1 MNKDIYL
8 EQLYNQLK
16 KYNTDSI
23 MKHVTEYDY
32 IITEM
37 LEEESDFEQIIKK
50 LGTPEELAASI
61 AEEFEYE
68 EKSGNQFEDP
78 LISRNKNYK
87 SSKASGVVITVINIL
102 FAILS
107 VVYFFT
113 VGATLLGLMLINMVV
128 GFISIPGMIF
138 FYIAMFTSFIFAI
151 GLYMLILNLKRMLI
165 MSLSKT
171 GEVSTN
177 E

>member
-16 KYNTDSI
+16 KYNTDSV

-50 LGTPEELAASI
+50 LGTPEELAANI
-61 AEEFEYE
+61 AEEFNYE
-68 EKSGNQFEDP
+68 AKSGNQFEEP

-87 SSKASGVVITVINIL
+87 SSKASSVVVTIINIL
-102 FAILS
+102 FVILP

-113 VGATLLGLMLINMVV
+113 LGSTLLGLIIINMVV

-138 FYIAMFTSFIFAI
+138 FYLALFTSFIFAI

-165 MSLSKT
+165 MSLNKP